1 MLSDLNAL
9 TVTQVFASGVLVA
22 ADGRLLAAL
31 PASPPGAPLET
42 MQVPPMS
49 ASDFVLDAGGA
60 NAGRV
65 RLRTVVKP
73 RFTEWGEAVA
83 EVRDGAVVLPADAI
97 LMAVIHR
104 HARRRRGRYS
114 ACCKA
119 GADGAARWRLDRA

>member
-1 MLSDLNAL
+1 
-9 TVTQVFASGVLVA
+9 
-22 ADGRLLAAL
+22 
-31 PASPPGAPLET
+31 
-42 MQVPPMS
+42 MS

-83 EVRDGAVVLPADAI
+83 EVRDGAVVLPDDAI

-104 HARRRRGRYS
+104 HAQG
-114 ACCKA
+114 AGDA
-119 GADGAARWRLDRA
+119 GARRAARLEHAGAARWRPSSRMTSHNLVVFGRDPADWPRRRMR